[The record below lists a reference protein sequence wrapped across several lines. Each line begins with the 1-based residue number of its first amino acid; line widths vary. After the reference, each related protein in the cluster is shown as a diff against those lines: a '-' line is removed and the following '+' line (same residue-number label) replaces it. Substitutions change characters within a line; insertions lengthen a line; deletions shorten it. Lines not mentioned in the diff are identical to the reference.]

1 MKTKLLF
8 VIVMLIATVSVA
20 SAGHNNIV
28 DTIKLALGIDHNE
41 FNITTSNNSL
51 KFGDMIKIKAKY
63 DTDVEWYLDGSLVRQ
78 SKGVRTSWI
87 NPDFEMLP
95 KKDPMHLVP
104 GYKAGR
110 DPITKKMRHLIEL
123 KYSDGTAFSLNLT
136 TTKPAWIEL
145 KSSEG
150 TARWIVSE

>member
-8 VIVMLIATVSVA
+8 VIVMFVATVSVA
-20 SAGHNNIV
+20 SAGQNSIV
-28 DTIKLALGIDHNE
+28 DNIKLALGMDHNE
-41 FNITTSNNSL
+41 FNITNSTGNL
-51 KFGDMIKIKAKY
+51 KFGDMLRINAKY

-78 SKGVRTSWI
+78 AKGVRMSWI

-110 DPITKKMRHLIEL
+110 DPITKKMRHLVEL
-123 KYSDGTAFSLNLT
+123 KYS
-136 TTKPAWIEL
+136 
-145 KSSEG
+145 EG
-150 TARWIVSE
+150 TVRWIVSE